1 MECFAQGINGGQHNH
16 LSDSP
21 LSSESSMIIEG
32 MNRACRYSPEE
43 KKVRIERYRSKRNQ
57 RNFNKKIKVHY
68 VFKCFELQ
76 SLFYYI
82 YLLTVVFNVLLFNF
96 YALMF
101 IPKEP

>member
-1 MECFAQGINGGQHNH
+1 MERFVQGINGIQHNH

-57 RNFNKKIKVHY
+57 RNFNKKIKVH
-68 VFKCFELQ
+68 FFLK
-76 SLFYYI
+76 
-82 YLLTVVFNVLLFNF
+82 
-96 YALMF
+96 MF
-101 IPKEP
+101 